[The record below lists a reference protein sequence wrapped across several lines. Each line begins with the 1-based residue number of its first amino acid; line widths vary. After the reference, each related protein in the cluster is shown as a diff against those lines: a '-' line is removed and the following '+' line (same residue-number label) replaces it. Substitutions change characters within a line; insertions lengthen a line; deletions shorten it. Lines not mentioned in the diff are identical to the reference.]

1 MKISETQ
8 ISDSGMYICVA
19 TNIAGNA
26 TQSVKLSVHGKF

>member
-8 ISDSGMYICVA
+8 ISDDGMYFCVA
-19 TNIAGNA
+19 TNIAGNV